1 MNNVKILNSSKNILL
16 CLLIA
21 ISFSG
26 RSFTGL
32 TIFNYRIGELIVGV
46 LCVSSLFIFFY
57 KNQNYKVLILIF
69 RFIVLIFIVTAI
81 FLNEPT
87 YSTYL
92 IQSSSYIW
100 MISLLF
106 ISLILSKFIKLDS
119 WFYITYMLIPLFLFY
134 TETFNYPDF
143 MKNFYLLYSDK
154 FDFLKGSD
162 LALVIISAQVLS
174 IIKLK
179 RSYYIFT
186 YIILINSLFLPFL
199 LYKSKGAFLG
209 AFLFFIYLFFKN
221 IRYTVSNLKNFSTFF
236 LGVFIFIL
244 SVNHVSQL
252 NLYGEDSAV
261 GYVDQTTS
269 NLESIIDS
277 KNTTVIFSSFYL
289 ENGRL
294 YSLENNAN
302 WRLEIWQDVIHNLTN
317 QDLLMSGYGY
327 STIIPEM
334 DVAYRQGTDGSNE
347 NVHNFIINI
356 LARGGALSLLIYLIL
371 ILYLFILTKRK
382 SSNFLII
389 FYIFSVFTISF
400 FDATNESVRYP
411 FIFYTFLGYFIN
423 NLDKT
428 YKYKL
433 SN

>member
-1 MNNVKILNSSKNILL
+1 MV
-16 CLLIA
+16 
-21 ISFSG
+21 
-26 RSFTGL
+26 
-32 TIFNYRIGELIVGV
+32 
-46 LCVSSLFIFFY
+46 
-57 KNQNYKVLILIF
+57 
-69 RFIVLIFIVTAI
+69 
-81 FLNEPT
+81 
-87 YSTYL
+87 
-92 IQSSSYIW
+92 
-100 MISLLF
+100 
-106 ISLILSKFIKLDS
+106 
-119 WFYITYMLIPLFLFY
+119 
-134 TETFNYPDF
+134 
-143 MKNFYLLYSDK
+143 
-154 FDFLKGSD
+154 
-162 LALVIISAQVLS
+162 
-174 IIKLK
+174 
-179 RSYYIFT
+179 
-186 YIILINSLFLPFL
+186 
-199 LYKSKGAFLG
+199 
-209 AFLFFIYLFFKN
+209 
-221 IRYTVSNLKNFSTFF
+221 
-236 LGVFIFIL
+236 

-261 GYVDQTTS
+261 GYVEQTTS

-317 QDLLMSGYGY
+317 QDLLMRGYGY

-347 NVHNFIINI
+347 NVHNFMINI
-356 LARGGALSLLIYLIL
+356 LARGGALSLLIYLTL

-382 SSNFLII
+382 SSNFLIT
-389 FYIFSVFTISF
+389 FYIFSIFTISF